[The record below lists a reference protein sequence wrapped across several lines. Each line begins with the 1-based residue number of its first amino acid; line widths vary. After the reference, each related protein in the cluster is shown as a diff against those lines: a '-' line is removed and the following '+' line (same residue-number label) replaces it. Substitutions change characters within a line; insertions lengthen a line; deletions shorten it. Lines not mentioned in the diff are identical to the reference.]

1 MALVSKTFSEIITF
15 TRASTGSYF
24 DSAGTLQ
31 SAGINTPRL
40 DYNPSTLAAQGLL
53 IEEQRANLVLQSAA
67 LSTQNVTV
75 TAVAHTLSFYGTG
88 TIVLSGATTNTLI
101 GTGAFPTRSTL
112 TFTPTAGT
120 LTLTVTGT
128 VQYGQLEIGSFA
140 TSYIPTTTT
149 SLTRSADVAS
159 VNTLSPW
166 YNASAGTLY
175 AEATPI
181 SPTTNALNQIVVS
194 IDDTTTNNRLQ
205 LSRTTSVGGY
215 SFLVAVGGVTGWNPQ
230 VGVWANQTAGKLAA
244 AFATSDQKF
253 AYVGLLDSGAGTG
266 AIPSSLTHMQIGA
279 RADGALQFNGYIR
292 RITYYPRR
300 LTDAELQTITA

>member
-31 SAGINTPRL
+31 SAAIDAPRL

-166 YNASAGTLY
+166 YNATEGTLF
-175 AEATPI
+175 AETQLANTV
-181 SPTTNALNQIVVS
+181 ALNRAGFDLNDGS
-194 IDDTTTNNRLQ
+194 TNNRNIFRAL
-205 LSRTTSVGGY
+205 TTGSADQNVVRSDESTVAALASVTNPTT
-215 SFLVAVGGVTGWNPQ
+215 AVRKSAAAYAVNDFAFT
-230 VGVWANQTAGKLAA
+230 ADNQTPVTDTLGAVP
-244 AFATSDQKF
+244 
-253 AYVGLLDSGAGTG
+253 VGLTTFLLGSTVAGTEH
-266 AIPSSLTHMQIGA
+266 L
-279 RADGALQFNGYIR
+279 NGYIR

-300 LTDAELQTITA
+300 LTNAELQTITT

>member
-1 MALVSKTFSEIITF
+1 MPLISKAFGDIITF

-24 DSAGTLQ
+24 NSAGVLQ
-31 SAGINTPRL
+31 SAAINAPRL

-88 TIVLSGATTNTLI
+88 TIVLSGATTNTLV

-140 TSYIPTTTT
+140 TSYIPTTTVAV
-149 SLTRSADVAS
+149 TRSADVAS

-166 YNASAGTLY
+166 YNATEGTLY
-175 AEATPI
+175 VQAMVPNAVGASDINTAVML
-181 SPTTNALNQIVVS
+181 SDGTTNKLIAIRPRFTNQIQGVV
-194 IDDTTTNNRLQ
+194 
-205 LSRTTSVGGY
+205 V
-215 SFLVAVGGVTGWNPQ
+215 
-230 VGVWANQTAGKLAA
+230 
-244 AFATSDQKF
+244 
-253 AYVGLLDSGAGTG
+253 DSGATQANFTPTSFVANATFKSALSYGVNDFKYAVNGVSSADDTSGTVPTVTQLNLG
-266 AIPSSLTHMQIGA
+266 VNGLSFQPL
-279 RADGALQFNGYIR
+279 NGYLR
-292 RITYYPRR
+292 RVSYYPRKFSS
-300 LTDAELQTITA
+300 AELQTITA